1 MNLLTTS
8 WLTFIFLIN
17 VPLSSELGNNAIGN
31 LDAEKPSFPIAR
43 QNESLKDHIGD
54 DCKFKDIPLYGKV
67 KFVES
72 FADIKIQ
79 FVESFP
85 DIKVKFVESF
95 PNDCGKWQVVES
107 FPDFTVQVVTSFPDL
122 KVKTVDSFPG
132 MR

>member
-1 MNLLTTS
+1 MKFSLPFLMTLIFFLNGLHTNSVLGVGEGPQEKCVVLPASVEKNSPSILTT
-8 WLTFIFLIN
+8 T
-17 VPLSSELGNNAIGN
+17 
-31 LDAEKPSFPIAR
+31 DEKC
-43 QNESLKDHIGD
+43 E
-54 DCKFKDIPLYGKV
+54 FKKIPLYGKV

-95 PNDCGKWQVVES
+95 PNKCGKWQIVES

-122 KVKTVDSFPG
+122 KVKTVESFPG
-132 MR
+132 M